1 MVFDRQGARLL
12 RRYELG
18 CISSHARYAQTGNDH
33 TQRSRGSE
41 EHSGSNRSF
50 TQLHSRCRF
59 SRRRSLGR
67 HCKRSQSRHPPKRIS
82 GRHKSFRNEKRKE
95 VTQEHSM
102 NVQELLA
109 EVATAP
115 VVKRAITNHATLNEA
130 YDYGSAFSRGMRID
144 LNGLTIL
151 LISGTASI
159 DEAGRT
165 VHVGDFRAQLKRT
178 YENITKL
185 LAAEGATWHDIVRTT
200 CYLRDIERDY
210 QAFNEER
217 TTFFKEQG
225 LDPLPASTGIQ
236 AILCRPDLL
245 IEIEAIAMFRRE
257 SNGD

>member
-1 MVFDRQGARLL
+1 
-12 RRYELG
+12 
-18 CISSHARYAQTGNDH
+18 
-33 TQRSRGSE
+33 
-41 EHSGSNRSF
+41 
-50 TQLHSRCRF
+50 
-59 SRRRSLGR
+59 
-67 HCKRSQSRHPPKRIS
+67 
-82 GRHKSFRNEKRKE
+82 
-95 VTQEHSM
+95 M

-109 EVATAP
+109 EVTTAP
-115 VVKRAITNHATLNEA
+115 VMKRAITNHAALNEA

-144 LNGLTIL
+144 LSGLSIL

-159 DEAGRT
+159 DDAGLT
-165 VHVGDFRAQLKRT
+165 VHVGDLRAQLRRT
-178 YENITKL
+178 FDNITKL

-217 TTFFKEQG
+217 TAFYKEQQ

-257 SNGD
+257 TPTE